1 LDSGRVES
9 GLSACFVDGPVR
21 KGARVA
27 RRHIGF
33 WYRLAAILL
42 RRPLLLL
49 TRRDWSGTEHLGQGG
64 LVAVTNHV
72 SHFDPLVFAHFLYDN
87 GRLPRFLAKEAL
99 FRVFFIGSVLRGAK
113 QIPVQRD
120 SVDASSAYAAAV
132 EAIGRGECVAIY
144 PEATLTRDPDLWP
157 MVGKTGAARVAL
169 VTGAP
174 VIPIAQWG
182 PQLVLAPYTKRL
194 RLFPRRTM
202 HVKAGPPVD
211 LSEFAGRALDA
222 ALLHEVTEKI
232 MAEITHLLEEIRGAK
247 APAVRFD
254 PRRAGLP
261 TTGNPGR
268 ARRSDAGPD
277 PEGRR
282 SA

>member
-1 LDSGRVES
+1 
-9 GLSACFVDGPVR
+9 
-21 KGARVA
+21 VA
-27 RRHIGF
+27 RRRIGF

-42 RRPLLLL
+42 RRPMILL
-49 TRRDWSGTEHLGQGG
+49 TRRDWSGAEHLGQGG
-64 LVAVTNHV
+64 MVVVTNHV
-72 SHFDPLVFAHFLYDN
+72 SYFDPLVFAHFLYDS

-99 FRVFFIGSVLRGAK
+99 FRVFFIGSVLRGAD
-113 QIPVQRD
+113 QIPVYRE
-120 SVDASSAYAAAV
+120 SVDASTAYAAAV

-169 VTGAP
+169 ETGAP
-174 VIPIAQWG
+174 VIPVAQWG
-182 PQLVLAPYTKRL
+182 PQCVLAPYTKRL
-194 RLFPRRTM
+194 HLFPRRTM

-211 LSEFAGRALDA
+211 LSEFAGREVNS

-232 MAEITHLLEEIRGAK
+232 MAAITHLLEEIRGEK

-261 TTGNPGR
+261 TTGNPRR
-268 ARRSDAGPD
+268 ARRTDAGPG